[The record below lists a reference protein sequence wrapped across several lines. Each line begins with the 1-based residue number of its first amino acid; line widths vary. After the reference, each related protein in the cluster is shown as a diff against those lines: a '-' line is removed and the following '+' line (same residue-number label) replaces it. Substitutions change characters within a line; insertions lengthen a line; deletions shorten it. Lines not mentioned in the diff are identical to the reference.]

1 MTDAPSQHAVM
12 RAVST
17 LQQLAEQLRALCP
30 DIEDDDALF
39 SDTLQGEAPDALA
52 VIERLIDASLAAADM
67 AELAHV
73 RLTDLAERKARFE
86 KRRDAYRQVALQM
99 MEAVNLKK
107 LERPHFTA
115 SLRQMP
121 APLIIDRDVLSMDEW
136 WRHPPPEPNKTDIR
150 KALLDG
156 VDIPGAQLGNPATG
170 LTVRTK

>member
-1 MTDAPSQHAVM
+1 MTDAPGPRSVM

-17 LQQLAEQLRALCP
+17 LQQIAEQLRALCP

-86 KRRDAYRQVALQM
+86 KRRDAYRQVALQA

-121 APLIIDRDVLSMDEW
+121 APLIIDEAALPDDAFRIK
-136 WRHPPPEPNKTDIR
+136 REPDRATIR
-150 KALLDG
+150 KVLMDG
-156 VDIPGAQLGNPATG
+156 GIVSGAQLGNPATG

>member
-1 MTDAPSQHAVM
+1 MTDAPGPRSVM

-17 LQQLAEQLRALCP
+17 LQQIAEQLRELCP

-115 SLRQMP
+115 SLGQKP
-121 APLIIDRDVLSMDEW
+121 APLILDEEALDRSWFRVK
-136 WRHPPPEPNKTDIR
+136 REPLRAEIR
-150 KALLDG
+150 KMLG
-156 VDIPGAQLGNPATG
+156 MGQDIPGAQLGNPAAG